1 MIRIARCIARREKYE
16 RDGPMKITMHTV
28 DLRYTKAELLHLFE
42 VATKEDVEH
51 RGHYEC
57 RGGALYVWS
66 HPWINAATRYD
77 STSIGAFYI
86 NWFAERIERIE
97 TEEGFDLADLL
108 HELALLELKAWG
120 KTKHGVERV

>member
-51 RGHYEC
+51 RGHYGPPVANGQFVAVRERSC
-57 RGGALYVWS
+57 RV
-66 HPWINAATRYD
+66 
-77 STSIGAFYI
+77 
-86 NWFAERIERIE
+86 
-97 TEEGFDLADLL
+97 
-108 HELALLELKAWG
+108 
-120 KTKHGVERV
+120 